1 MASRRPPAL
10 QDSNSLN
17 FATAGGRGRSAHVTI
32 RQEARGA
39 GGDTGFETGTG
50 RSWSVENLSAS
61 KHVKLQMEMFV
72 LTGVWAEPKSSP
84 VRKIFIIW
92 YMQLQMYQTFTF
104 LKVIVRNRIYQH
116 SWVGRAQTCISI
128 TDIKYICNAYL

>member
-17 FATAGGRGRSAHVTI
+17 FTTAGGRAGGHVTI

-61 KHVKLQMEMFV
+61 KHVKLKMEAFF

-84 VRKIFIIW
+84 VRKIFIIR

-116 SWVGRAQTCISI
+116 SCVRRAQTCIGI
-128 TDIKYICNAYL
+128 TDSKYICNAYL